1 MKKPNNLMQDMKEDP
16 ASNKL
21 GEFIVNQL
29 GINLVSVDTIKVKRQ
44 DDNQITEINISFIP
58 A

>member
-1 MKKPNNLMQDMKEDP
+1 MKKPNNLLQDMKEDP
-16 ASNKL
+16 AANKL

-29 GINLVSVDTIKVKRQ
+29 GINLVSVDSIKVKRQ
-44 DDNQITEINISFIP
+44 EDNQITDIHISFIP

>member
-1 MKKPNNLMQDMKEDP
+1 MKEDP
-16 ASNKL
+16 AANKL

-29 GINLVSVDTIKVKRQ
+29 GINLVSVDSIKVKRQ
-44 DDNQITEINISFIP
+44 DDKQITDIHVSFIP